1 LAITQIEAQELLLDI
16 RVSQYPWL
24 KKDGQRSTH
33 RQFHKLAYPTTHDAS
48 APVTTEE
55 LAERLRAAING

>member
-1 LAITQIEAQELLLDI
+1 
-16 RVSQYPWL
+16 L